1 MTFFQELN
9 KFGDNIV
16 AIEPGGEKYSYRSLV
31 TESDRFIENLDTVKK
46 KLVFILCRN
55 CFEAL
60 VGYIGS
66 LRSAS
71 AGILLPSTIDKD
83 SLDNLTGLYKPDYV
97 WRPVNSG
104 NGVFNFKNYSLERT
118 GITRDE
124 EIHSD
129 LVLLLSTSG
138 STGSPKMVRLT
149 ASNIDENASSIA
161 EYLKLHEDERPI
173 TTLPMHYSYGLSVI
187 NSHLKVGATLL
198 LTNDSLVSRPF
209 WNYFLSSKA
218 TSIAGVP
225 YNYEILRRIKFF
237 KMDLGSLKTMTQAGG
252 KLTPK
257 YALEFA
263 EFAEEKKINFFI
275 MYGQTEATA
284 RISYLPPEDALE
296 KYRSIG
302 IAIPGGAMSLID
314 DNGNTINDPNIQG
327 ELVYQGPNV
336 MLGYATSVSDLAKG
350 DELKGVLKTG
360 DIAFYDE
367 DGYFYVTGRKK
378 RFIKIYGNRV
388 NLDEIEHFLKEQGY
402 NGVCGGKD
410 DQMYIAI
417 TDNGKA
423 EAVKNIIS
431 GKYGFHPNSF
441 RIKEVTEIYKS
452 TSGKI
457 LYEKIF
463 KDIGN

>member
-1 MTFFQELN
+1 MTFFSDLKRFED
-9 KFGDNIV
+9 KIV
-16 AIEPGGEKYSYRSLV
+16 AIEPEGKKYTYKSLLE
-31 TESDRFIENLDTVKK
+31 ESDKFIENLDSRKK
-46 KLVFILCRN
+46 NLIFILCKN

-66 LRSAS
+66 LRSNS
-71 AGILLPSTIDKD
+71 AGILLPSNVDKN
-83 SLDNLTGLYKPDYV
+83 SLDNIKNLYKPDYI
-97 WRPVNSG
+97 WQPVNEGRSK
-104 NGVFNFKNYSLERT
+104 FNFKNYFLEET
-118 GITRDE
+118 GIAREE
-124 EIHSD
+124 EINSD
-129 LVLLLSTSG
+129 LLLLLSTSG

-149 ASNIDENASSIA
+149 ALNLDENANSIA
-161 EYLKLHEDERPI
+161 EYLKLHEDEKPI

-209 WNYFLSSKA
+209 WDYFLSARA

-225 YNYEILRRIKFF
+225 YNYEILRRIRFF

-252 KLTPK
+252 KLTPI

-302 IAIPGGAMSLID
+302 IAIPGGRMSLID

-336 MLGYATSVSDLAKG
+336 MLGYATSASDLAKG

-360 DIAFYDE
+360 DIALYDD

-388 NLDEIEHFLKEQGY
+388 NLDEI
-402 NGVCGGKD
+402 
-410 DQMYIAI
+410 
-417 TDNGKA
+417 
-423 EAVKNIIS
+423 
-431 GKYGFHPNSF
+431 
-441 RIKEVTEIYKS
+441 
-452 TSGKI
+452 
-457 LYEKIF
+457 
-463 KDIGN
+463 